1 MTRRTVLV
9 TGANKGIGFEIARG
23 LARLPYYQV
32 IATARNEEAGLAA
45 VKRLRVSGQPIH
57 FHQLDITD
65 GCSIKCCLEY
75 LHMEFPEGIDGV
87 VNNAGMAYKRAAT
100 EPMDEQAEN
109 TVAVNFFGTYNF
121 SIAVLPLIK
130 KSGRMVNVASQAG
143 LVKQLE
149 SYDLRNRFL
158 APNLSENELCDLMK
172 EFVRYES
179 RDYSSTYFV
188 TILVKRKLEPTRPTV
203 GQIVRMESRR

>member
-1 MTRRTVLV
+1 
-9 TGANKGIGFEIARG
+9 
-23 LARLPYYQV
+23 
-32 IATARNEEAGLAA
+32 
-45 VKRLRVSGQPIH
+45 
-57 FHQLDITD
+57 
-65 GCSIKCCLEY
+65 
-75 LHMEFPEGIDGV
+75 
-87 VNNAGMAYKRAAT
+87 MAYKRAAT